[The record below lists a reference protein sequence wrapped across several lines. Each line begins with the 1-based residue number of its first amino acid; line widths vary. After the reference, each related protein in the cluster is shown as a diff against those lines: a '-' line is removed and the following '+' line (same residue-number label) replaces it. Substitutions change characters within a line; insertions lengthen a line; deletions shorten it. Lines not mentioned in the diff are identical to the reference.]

1 MKRQFD
7 AKLWETG
14 NATVVTIPS
23 SIVKKLKLKKG
34 EIVLIT
40 LEKDD
45 EKKTN

>member
-23 SIVKKLKLKKG
+23 SIIKKLKLTKG
-34 EIVLIT
+34 EIILIT
-40 LEKDD
+40 LEKDG
-45 EKKTN
+45 EKETN